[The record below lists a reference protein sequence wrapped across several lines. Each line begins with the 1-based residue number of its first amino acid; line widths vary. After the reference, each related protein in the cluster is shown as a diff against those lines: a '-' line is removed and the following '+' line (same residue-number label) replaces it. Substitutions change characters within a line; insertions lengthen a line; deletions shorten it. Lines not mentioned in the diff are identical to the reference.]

1 MKNYNRRPQ
10 KPKSFDRKKRKP
22 YTGPKDTGLTVYVRD
37 GNFDRA
43 LRTFKKKVKNA
54 NIMQDLKDREFFQTR
69 RELRRLQKD
78 KAIRR
83 QKRENENNKGL
94 GSYKRSIR

>member
-43 LRTFKKKVKNA
+43 LRTFKKNVKNA
-54 NIMQDLKDREFFQTR
+54 KIQ
-69 RELRRLQKD
+69 QKSND
-78 KAIRR
+78 T
-83 QKRENENNKGL
+83 QKYNKNQMTH
-94 GSYKRSIR
+94 YIC